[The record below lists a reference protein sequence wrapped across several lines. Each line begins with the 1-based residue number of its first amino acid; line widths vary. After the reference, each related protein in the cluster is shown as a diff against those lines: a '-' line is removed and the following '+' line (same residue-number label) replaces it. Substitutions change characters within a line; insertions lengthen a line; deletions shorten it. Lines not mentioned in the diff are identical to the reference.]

1 MGKFKWNREQQT
13 EGYRKVADKNS
24 TAVVYIQD
32 QGDGFY
38 YVKAFQAKRQK
49 PDYFVKVKKLEQF
62 IARFFKDVQETET
75 YKAKWKAEADAKC
88 AAIEVGDIYY
98 TSWGYEQT
106 NVDFVMVTARTP
118 KTVKYV
124 AIGKGLDHN
133 DGANC
138 DFVAPDTNRQ
148 GKREHTAKVTA
159 WGFKAFGYPATK
171 YEGKPVYETAAGWG
185 H

>member
-1 MGKFKWNREQQT
+1 MPKFKWNREQQT

-24 TAVVYIQD
+24 TAVVYIQKH
-32 QGDGFY
+32 GDGFY

-49 PDYFVKVKKLEQF
+49 PDYYVRVKKLEQF
-62 IARFFKDVQETET
+62 VTRFFKEVQQTEA
-75 YKAKWKAEADAKC
+75 YKAKWKAEAEAKC

-106 NVDFVMVTARTP
+106 NVDFVMVTGRTA

-124 AIGKGLDHN
+124 PVGKVLDHN
-133 DGANC
+133 KGGPTDM
-138 DFVAPDTNRQ
+138 VAPNTE
-148 GKREHTAKVTA
+148 KRGIKEYTAKITA
-159 WGFKAFGYPATK
+159 WGFKAFGYGTTK
-171 YEGKPVYETAAGWG
+171 YQGKPVYETAAGWG